1 MARELTPRQAADRL
15 AKWAKAGFNVAL
27 VDSVTGALEAD
38 RQESAGR
45 VPRRTGALASTIRV
59 AKPSASRAAKTG
71 VLKAS
76 LIAGRRSVDRRKSVA
91 YARVLQTGQVYG
103 GPGGRT
109 RPHAIVA
116 RTGGYGAGGRFA
128 TTGVLSFM
136 VGGRRVFAR
145 AVRHPGSRFR
155 ALGYLRVNEPRLQ
168 RQVDQGLDRSAQ
180 REIG

>member
-1 MARELTPRQAADRL
+1 MARELTPKQAADRL
-15 AKWAKAGFNVAL
+15 EKWAKAGFNVAL

-38 RQESAGR
+38 KQESAGR
-45 VPRRTGALASTIRV
+45 APRRTGALAATIRV

-109 RPHAIVA
+109 RPHVIVA
-116 RTGGYGAGGRFA
+116 REGRYDAGGRFG
-128 TTGVLSFM
+128 TTGVLSFT

-155 ALGYLRVNEPRLQ
+155 PLGYLRVNEPRLQ
-168 RQVDQGLDRSAQ
+168 RQIDQGLDRSAQ